1 MYGKYDFYDL
11 KGIIEGVLSRLGITV
26 SLRPESGIPTFH
38 PGRTAVMYVNDDCI
52 GIYGEASPKTL
63 DNYNLG
69 NRVYLAEL
77 DVDKLLQYKDTARK
91 YEALPKYPSMVRDI
105 AVTVKDDILAGS
117 MIEAVEAISP
127 YLIENVELFDVYKGE
142 HIEEGYKSCAFSVTY
157 RNREH
162 TLKEKEVENV
172 HNKILNMLEK
182 KFDAK
187 LR

>member
-1 MYGKYDFYDL
+1 
-11 KGIIEGVLSRLGITV
+11 
-26 SLRPESGIPTFH
+26 
-38 PGRTAVMYVNDDCI
+38 
-52 GIYGEASPKTL
+52 
-63 DNYNLG
+63 
-69 NRVYLAEL
+69 
-77 DVDKLLQYKDTARK
+77 
-91 YEALPKYPSMVRDI
+91 
-105 AVTVKDDILAGS
+105 

-127 YLIENVELFDVYKGE
+127 HLIENVELFDVYKGE